1 MTMKSMKTVAALL
14 AACGASWAQAQAYEI
29 QPGERVIIIE
39 TRPISGA
46 AIHSGAMT
54 LADQALADQVAIAL
68 HADRRLSQPGI
79 TATVVA
85 SNGTVTIN
93 GSTDSYE
100 QAQRA
105 ERLARRVAGPGRVV
119 GTLSNTGG

>member
-1 MTMKSMKTVAALL
+1 MKSMKAVAALL
-14 AACGASWAQAQAYEI
+14 AACGASWAQAQAYGI

-39 TRPISGA
+39 TRPIHGA

-54 LADQALADQVAIAL
+54 LPDQALADEVAIAL
-68 HADRRLSQPGI
+68 HADRRLAQPGI

-85 SNGTVTIN
+85 SNGRVTIN

-105 ERLARRVAGPGRVV
+105 ERLAQRAAGPGRVA
-119 GTLSNTGG
+119 GTLSTTSG